1 MKTREIED
9 RRPSASCWSC
19 KGPVAEGAPF
29 CAVCGAVQP
38 PGQADHF
45 ARLGLEPVFELDTDE
60 LNRRYFEMQRLL
72 HPDRFA
78 TKAPSEKA
86 LSQQQATSLNGAY
99 ETLKDP
105 LSRADYLIGLEGGG
119 GTAEGS
125 GPDGQLLQESLE
137 MREALA
143 EAATMEAIDALAH
156 RAAGD
161 IDACLTELSARFA
174 AVDLEGARRQAVRLK
189 YLRKLAEET
198 RLGKARMAG

>member
-1 MKTREIED
+1 MRTLENED
-9 RRPSASCWSC
+9 RRPGASCWSC
-19 KGPVAEGAPF
+19 KGPVADGAPF
-29 CAVCGAVQP
+29 CAVCGAIQP

-45 ARLGLEPVFELDTDE
+45 VRLRLEPAFDLDGEELD
-60 LNRRYFEMQRLL
+60 RRYFEMQRLL

-86 LSQQQATSLNGAY
+86 LSQQQATSLNEAY

-119 GTAEGS
+119 TAEGS
-125 GPDGQLLQESLE
+125 DHDVQLLQESLE

-143 EAATMEAIDALAH
+143 EAETMEAIDALAR
-156 RAAGD
+156 RAADD
-161 IDACLTELSARFA
+161 IETCLAELSARFA
-174 AVDLEGARRQAVRLK
+174 DADLEGAGRQAVRLK

>member
-1 MKTREIED
+1 MMTSEIED
-9 RRPSASCWSC
+9 RRSDASCWSC
-19 KGPVAEGAPF
+19 KGPVEDGVPF

-45 ARLGLEPVFELDTDE
+45 TRLRLEPAFDLDGEELE
-60 LNRRYFEMQRLL
+60 RRYFEMQRLL
-72 HPDRFA
+72 HPDRFV
-78 TKAPSEKA
+78 TKAPSEMA
-86 LSQQQATSLNGAY
+86 LSQQQATSLNEAY

-105 LSRADYLIGLEGGG
+105 LSMADYLIGLDGG
-119 GTAEGS
+119 GTAEGGDHDS
-125 GPDGQLLQESLE
+125 QLLQESLE

-143 EAATMEAIDALAH
+143 EAETMDVIDALAR

-161 IDACLTELSARFA
+161 IDACLAELSARFA

>member
-1 MKTREIED
+1 MMTREIED
-9 RRPSASCWSC
+9 RRPDASCWSC
-19 KGPVAEGAPF
+19 KGPVAEGDPF
-29 CAVCGAVQP
+29 CGVCGAVQP

-45 ARLGLEPVFELDTDE
+45 SRLGLEPTFDLDKDELD
-60 LNRRYFEMQRLL
+60 RRYFEMQRVL

-86 LSQQQATSLNGAY
+86 LSQQQATSLNESY

-105 LSRADYLIGLEGGG
+105 LSRADYMIGLEGGG
-119 GTAEGS
+119 AAEGS
-125 GPDGQLLQESLE
+125 EHDGQLLQESLE

-143 EAATMEAIDALAH
+143 EAETMEAIDALAR

-161 IDACLTELSARFA
+161 IEDCLAELSARFA

-198 RLGKARMAG
+198 RLGKSRMAG